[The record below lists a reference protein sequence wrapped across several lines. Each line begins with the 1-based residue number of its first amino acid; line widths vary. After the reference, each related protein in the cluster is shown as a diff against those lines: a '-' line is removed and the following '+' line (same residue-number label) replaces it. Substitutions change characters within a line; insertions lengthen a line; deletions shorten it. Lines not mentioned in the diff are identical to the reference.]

1 MAKDFHFKK
10 EACSLK
16 FNEPCL
22 LESTILDVLR
32 SSSPLAAGY
41 RRYIASLKKGKAP
54 DRGWHTNTELGCDL
68 KTILH
73 SSKRMKPN
81 KDYHGVL
88 RCDSEADVDEFR
100 CRDPHFT
107 FIELPPKPPV
117 KHNPKVFDGR
127 HISITRRDD
136 GTLRPNFKPMHIDE
150 DFTLAQYVYE
160 VYMEL
165 CEGLKGLV
173 KEC

>member
-16 FNEPCL
+16 SNEPCL

-81 KDYHGVL
+81 KDSMSSVVVTLTSHSSSCLQSLPLSTIL
-88 RCDSEADVDEFR
+88 RCSTADTSLSPDVMMAR
-100 CRDPHFT
+100 CALTSSQCILTKTSPW
-107 FIELPPKPPV
+107 
-117 KHNPKVFDGR
+117 HNMYTKCTWSFARG
-127 HISITRRDD
+127 
-136 GTLRPNFKPMHIDE
+136 
-150 DFTLAQYVYE
+150 
-160 VYMEL
+160 
-165 CEGLKGLV
+165 
-173 KEC
+173 